1 MATHRRPT
9 TDVARE
15 VSGAQRPGDGP
26 HRAAEGGVWSATK
39 RWTCLAVVLGLGC
52 AFTTRPMIPLN
63 DDDAGNYNPAAGA
76 DAGRGGGG
84 DGGVVAV
91 ADASVPS
98 FDVAA
103 FDGPP
108 PAADV
113 AGGSFDSHC
122 HRVDS
127 DGGDAGYVDEDGA
140 PCIPATDGGGGD
152 VPDASDADAARDTAG
167 DGVTSGAL

>member
-1 MATHRRPT
+1 
-9 TDVARE
+9 
-15 VSGAQRPGDGP
+15 
-26 HRAAEGGVWSATK
+26 
-39 RWTCLAVVLGLGC
+39 
-52 AFTTRPMIPLN
+52 MIPLR

-84 DGGVVAV
+84 DGGVVGV

-103 FDGPP
+103 SDGPP
-108 PAADV
+108 EAQDA

-122 HRVDS
+122 FRMAS

-140 PCIPATDGGGGD
+140 PCIPNADGGRGD